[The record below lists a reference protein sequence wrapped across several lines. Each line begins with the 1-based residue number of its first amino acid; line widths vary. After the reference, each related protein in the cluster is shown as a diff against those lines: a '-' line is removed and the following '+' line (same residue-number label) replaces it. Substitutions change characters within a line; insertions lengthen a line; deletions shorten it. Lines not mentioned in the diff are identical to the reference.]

1 MGRFLDLL
9 TGHFYSFKNANG
21 ADVNV
26 GTSDKLIV
34 TPQSLKQSDV
44 FCNTSIPLVLPS
56 VFKTKSALF
65 VVNSNV
71 LLIPTNGYFFPNRSN
86 TIKTQLF
93 ANAIVDAGLTGEL
106 CLVDLSNNTVV
117 PNSTI
122 SFTNSTYATISSSV
136 FFVEAGTAYSIA
148 LRRSLGTA
156 SKFVTL
162 RALTLT
168 LKLMSA

>member
-9 TGHFYSFKNANG
+9 TGHFYSFRNANG
-21 ADVNV
+21 ADVNL

-56 VFKTKSALF
+56 LFRTKSALF
-65 VVNSNV
+65 VLNSNV
-71 LLIPTNGYFFPNRSN
+71 LVIPTNGYFFPNRSN
-86 TIKTQLF
+86 SIKTQLF
-93 ANAIVDAGLTGEL
+93 ANTIVDLGLVGEL
-106 CLVDLSNNTVV
+106 CLVDLSTNTIV

-122 SFTNSTYATISSSV
+122 SFKNSSYATTSSKV
-136 FFVEAGTAYSIA
+136 FYVEAGKVYSIA
-148 LRRSLGTA
+148 VRRVSGNS
-156 SKFVTL
+156 SKFVSV

-168 LKLMSA
+168 LKLVAA